1 MHSRPHLL
9 SERPAERH
17 PATDV
22 LSDLIDALRL
32 SARVQGVFELG
43 APFAVSVPPRAE
55 VNVQLF
61 MVSRGTAFVSVD
73 ARKPMALSA
82 GDLLLMPRAATLEFR
97 DTAESRA
104 PPTVLSGCRR
114 LHLEPLRGGGR
125 GARTTIVGAGLALA
139 PQPRSRVLQSL
150 PPLILVP
157 AHSSPALTATAALF
171 LQEASQ
177 PRAGSLAL
185 LSRLAEVLFIEVLRR
200 EGEREGCAK
209 GNLRALADPQLAQAL
224 GLMHE
229 NPQRDWTI
237 ASLGRAVGLSRSA
250 FAARFSAQLGEAPLE
265 YLARWRMTL
274 AARLL
279 TESDATLN
287 DIATRVGYGS
297 DAAFNKAFAR
307 IIGQPPGAFRRA
319 KGEPTR
325 LAAAN

>member
-1 MHSRPHLL
+1 MHSRPLFL

-17 PATDV
+17 VVTDV

-43 APFAVSVPPRAE
+43 APFAVVVPRHPE

-73 ARKPMALSA
+73 GRKPVTLSA
-82 GDLLLMPRAATLEFR
+82 GDLLLLPRAGTLELR
-97 DTAESRA
+97 DSADSRA
-104 PPTVLSGCRR
+104 PAVALTTCRR
-114 LHLEPLRGGGR
+114 LHLGPLRAGGR
-125 GARTTIVGAGLALA
+125 GARTTLVGAGLALA
-139 PQPRSRVLQSL
+139 PQPRNRVLQSL
-150 PPLILVP
+150 PALILVP
-157 AHSSPALTATAALF
+157 ANSTPAMAATAALF

-200 EGEREGCAK
+200 EGEREGCAR
-209 GNLRALADPQLAQAL
+209 GNLRALADPQLARAL
-224 GLMHE
+224 GLLHE
-229 NPQRDWTI
+229 APQRDWTI

-250 FAARFSAQLGEAPLE
+250 FAARFSAQVGEPPLE

-279 TESDATLN
+279 TESDATLT

-319 KGEPTR
+319 
-325 LAAAN
+325 AAVQTAA